1 MISADIL
8 HRINQ
13 RLQQITGVYDQ
24 LFGGMNIILC
34 GDFRQ
39 LPPVNATPVFKMP
52 RNVFAGVVLWQSLNY
67 FPLLRVVRQFDETFS
82 SILTKIGNGETLTDD
97 ENILIEGR
105 FRTVEWCNE
114 NLPNAVRL
122 YHRNIDVDAYNRTA
136 IVDPVRCVTR
146 DRFFGYTT
154 VTEKNECRRKLHK
167 MSVAEYDGLP
177 YMIALA
183 TDYPYMITINIDVE
197 DGLVNGAIGV
207 LKYIETLEDEDC
219 NVDDDEPQPSTSGG
233 SDTIEH
239 IVNIRLKPNILSR
252 DWTPVNKRTINISL
266 SKTVKCKRQQFP
278 VVSACAI
285 TIHKSQGGTFDEIV
299 FKYDSGQQHQLVYVA
314 LSRVTTI
321 EGLYMVNDKND
332 FRFHHRRRGSNA
344 PHMKEIRTE
353 YQRLEQHRLD
363 TITSRAH
370 LFCTSPDT
378 V

>member
-1 MISADIL
+1 MEIYNRYTQQHNSLHNAYVACASTGKAAVSIGGTTVHSTFRLTQSRKTSVLPTELLHSYRNLFIGVKCIIIDEVSMISADIL

-239 IVNIRLKPNILSR
+239 IVNIRLWIDFANVQIGRKARL
-252 DWTPVNKRTINISL
+252 
-266 SKTVKCKRQQFP
+266 KC
-278 VVSACAI
+278 
-285 TIHKSQGGTFDEIV
+285 
-299 FKYDSGQQHQLVYVA
+299 
-314 LSRVTTI
+314 
-321 EGLYMVNDKND
+321 
-332 FRFHHRRRGSNA
+332 
-344 PHMKEIRTE
+344 
-353 YQRLEQHRLD
+353 
-363 TITSRAH
+363 
-370 LFCTSPDT
+370 
-378 V
+378 